1 MSLQSLNTQ
10 VPLPTLLSDYVQ
22 QTRREARRRQG
33 LPRLGVFLLV
43 GALGA
48 LSLIAPDF
56 FPLFLLGGVCL
67 ITMRLESYMP
77 PAWVRQGALVLEALT
92 ETSKDVLPELF
103 ALGEAL
109 ESLPKLRKRTSRRDP
124 NAQRSNR
131 LVFEIQE
138 ALFVALTRLL
148 AYRSP
153 EELEALGTAQ
163 RAFLRRAI
171 FRTAD
176 ANFITC
182 ALLVLAT
189 LQDTELWAQ
198 AEEFSTCHPS
208 ERIREAASEYLSTLT
223 AS

>member
-1 MSLQSLNTQ
+1 MSLQSLNSQ
-10 VPLPTLLSDYVQ
+10 VPLPTLLTEYVQ
-22 QTRREARRRQG
+22 QTRHEARRRQG
-33 LPRLGVFLLV
+33 LQRLGVFLLV
-43 GALGA
+43 GILGA

-56 FPLFLLGGVCL
+56 FPLFLLGGICL
-67 ITMRLESYMP
+67 VAMRLESYIA
-77 PAWVRQGALVLEALT
+77 PAWVRQGTLVLEALT
-92 ETSKDVLPELF
+92 EAPKETLPELF

-109 ESLPKLRKRTSRRDP
+109 ENLPKLRKRTSRRDP

-138 ALFVALTRLL
+138 ALFVTLTRLL
-148 AYRSP
+148 AYRSS
-153 EELEALGTAQ
+153 EELEALSSPQ

-198 AEEFSTCHPS
+198 AEEFSACHPS
-208 ERIREAASEYLSTLT
+208 ERIREAASEYLHTLT